1 MAIAS
6 CTKDVLMIDNIFK
19 YIFRAVG
26 IQFLS
31 SKEILHRKVVNQ
43 VFGKVLVDP
52 LHSISTGYNLDWNRY
67 RNLDICVYEYRGCS
81 VIQKIDLELQGL
93 PTKAEILFIILSVP
107 VGVSQYSTV
116 KYHNCYHSLNRFLRQ
131 HLFGWI
137 AVMLSRRVI
146 SALYGNV
153 MSDLGVQERP
163 G

>member
-52 LHSISTGYNLDWNRY
+52 LHSISTGYNLDWNS
-67 RNLDICVYEYRGCS
+67 I
-81 VIQKIDLELQGL
+81 
-93 PTKAEILFIILSVP
+93 EI
-107 VGVSQYSTV
+107 
-116 KYHNCYHSLNRFLRQ
+116 
-131 HLFGWI
+131 
-137 AVMLSRRVI
+137 
-146 SALYGNV
+146 
-153 MSDLGVQERP
+153 
-163 G
+163 